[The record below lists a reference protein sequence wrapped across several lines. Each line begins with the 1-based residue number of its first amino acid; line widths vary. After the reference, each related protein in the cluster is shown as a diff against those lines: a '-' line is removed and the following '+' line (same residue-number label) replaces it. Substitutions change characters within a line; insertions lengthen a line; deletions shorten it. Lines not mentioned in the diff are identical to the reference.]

1 MSLLELECLQ
11 AGYGPVSVLRDID
24 LQIAPGDVLGV
35 LGANGAGKSTL
46 MRAIAGLIP
55 CQRGRILLDGKDI
68 TSLGAAQRVRLGIAL
83 VPEGRLL
90 FPPLSVYDHLWLGSN
105 PSRLGRPELRRR
117 LEEVLALFPVLA
129 GRVGALAGVLSGGQQ
144 QMLAIGRALMT
155 APKLLLL
162 DEPSLG
168 LAPALVIEIFRNL
181 VRINRENGVS
191 ILLVEQNATAALDVV
206 HHAYLL
212 ENGRVVMEGASD
224 VLKKNPDIKDF
235 YLVGAGARNYHEVK
249 HYRRRKRWLA

>member
-1 MSLLELECLQ
+1 MSLLELEGLQ

-24 LQIAPGDVLGV
+24 LQIAPGDVVGV

-46 MRAIAGLIP
+46 MRAVAGLIP

-144 QMLAIGRALMT
+144 QMLAIGRALMSK
-155 APKLLLL
+155 PRLLLL
-162 DEPSLG
+162 DEPSMGLG
-168 LAPALVIEIFRNL
+168 PKVRRDIYAVLGRLVDAGDFTVI
-181 VRINRENGVS
+181 
-191 ILLVEQNATAALDVV
+191 LVEQDASLALRLVGRVLLMQGGRVDREARPNEFLGSGTLQQVYLGNAT
-206 HHAYLL
+206 
-212 ENGRVVMEGASD
+212 
-224 VLKKNPDIKDF
+224 
-235 YLVGAGARNYHEVK
+235 
-249 HYRRRKRWLA
+249 

>member
-1 MSLLELECLQ
+1 MSLLELERLQ
-11 AGYGPVSVLRDID
+11 AGYGPVNVLRDID

-129 GRVGALAGVLSGGQQ
+129 GRVGVLAGVLSGGQQ
-144 QMLAIGRALMT
+144 QMLAIGRALMSK
-155 APKLLLL
+155 PRLLLL
-162 DEPSLG
+162 DEPSMGLG
-168 LAPALVIEIFRNL
+168 PKVRRDIYAVLGRLVDGGDFTVI
-181 VRINRENGVS
+181 
-191 ILLVEQNATAALDVV
+191 LVEQDASLALRLVGRVLLMQGGRVDREARPNEFLGSGTLQQVYLGNAT
-206 HHAYLL
+206 
-212 ENGRVVMEGASD
+212 
-224 VLKKNPDIKDF
+224 
-235 YLVGAGARNYHEVK
+235 
-249 HYRRRKRWLA
+249 

>member
-1 MSLLELECLQ
+1 MSLLELEGLQ

-55 CQRGRILLDGKDI
+55 CQRGKILLDRKDI

-117 LEEVLALFPVLA
+117 LDEVLALFPVLA

-144 QMLAIGRALMT
+144 QMLAIGRALMSK
-155 APKLLLL
+155 PRLLLL
-162 DEPSLG
+162 DEPSMGLG
-168 LAPALVIEIFRNL
+168 PKVRRDIYAVLGRLVDAGDFTVI
-181 VRINRENGVS
+181 
-191 ILLVEQNATAALDVV
+191 LVEQDASLALRLVGRVLLMQGGRVDREARPNEFRGSETLQRVYLGNAT
-206 HHAYLL
+206 
-212 ENGRVVMEGASD
+212 
-224 VLKKNPDIKDF
+224 
-235 YLVGAGARNYHEVK
+235 
-249 HYRRRKRWLA
+249 

>member
-1 MSLLELECLQ
+1 MSLLELERLQ

-24 LQIAPGDVLGV
+24 LQIAQGDVVGV

-90 FPPLSVYDHLWLGSN
+90 FPPLTVYDHLWLGSN

-129 GRVGALAGVLSGGQQ
+129 GRVGVLAGVLSGGQQ
-144 QMLAIGRALMT
+144 QMLAIGRALMSK
-155 APKLLLL
+155 PRLLLL
-162 DEPSLG
+162 DEPSMGLG
-168 LAPALVIEIFRNL
+168 PKVRRDIYAVLGRLVDAGDFTVI
-181 VRINRENGVS
+181 
-191 ILLVEQNATAALDVV
+191 LVEQDASLALRLVGRVLLMQGGRIDREARPNEFLGSEILQQVYLGNAT
-206 HHAYLL
+206 
-212 ENGRVVMEGASD
+212 
-224 VLKKNPDIKDF
+224 
-235 YLVGAGARNYHEVK
+235 
-249 HYRRRKRWLA
+249 

>member
-1 MSLLELECLQ
+1 MSLLELERLQ

-24 LQIAPGDVLGV
+24 LQIAPGDVVGV

-55 CQRGRILLDGKDI
+55 CQRGRILLDGNDI

-105 PSRLGRPELRRR
+105 PSRLDRPELRRR

-129 GRVGALAGVLSGGQQ
+129 GRLGVLAGVLSGGQQ
-144 QMLAIGRALMT
+144 QMLAIGRALMSK
-155 APKLLLL
+155 PRLLLL
-162 DEPSLG
+162 DEPSMGLG
-168 LAPALVIEIFRNL
+168 PKVRRDIYAVLGRLVDAGDFTVI
-181 VRINRENGVS
+181 
-191 ILLVEQNATAALDVV
+191 LVEQDASLALRLVGRVLLMQGGRVDREARPNEFLGSGTLQQVYLGNAT
-206 HHAYLL
+206 
-212 ENGRVVMEGASD
+212 
-224 VLKKNPDIKDF
+224 
-235 YLVGAGARNYHEVK
+235 
-249 HYRRRKRWLA
+249 

>member
-1 MSLLELECLQ
+1 MSLLEIERLQ

-117 LEEVLALFPVLA
+117 VEEVLALFPVLA

-144 QMLAIGRALMT
+144 QMLAIGRALMSK
-155 APKLLLL
+155 PRLLLL
-162 DEPSLG
+162 DEPSMGLG
-168 LAPALVIEIFRNL
+168 PKVRRDIYAVLGRLVAAGDFTVI
-181 VRINRENGVS
+181 
-191 ILLVEQNATAALDVV
+191 LVEQDASLALRLVGRVLLMQGGRVDREARPNEFLGGETLQQVYLGNAT
-206 HHAYLL
+206 
-212 ENGRVVMEGASD
+212 
-224 VLKKNPDIKDF
+224 
-235 YLVGAGARNYHEVK
+235 
-249 HYRRRKRWLA
+249 

>member
-1 MSLLELECLQ
+1 MSLLELERLQ

-24 LQIAPGDVLGV
+24 LQIAPGDVVGV

-46 MRAIAGLIP
+46 MRAVAGLIP

-90 FPPLSVYDHLWLGSN
+90 VPPLSVFDHLWLGSN

-117 LEEVLALFPVLA
+117 IEEVLALFPVLA

-144 QMLAIGRALMT
+144 QMLAIGRALMSK
-155 APKLLLL
+155 PRLLLL
-162 DEPSLG
+162 DEPSMGLG
-168 LAPALVIEIFRNL
+168 PKVRRDIYAVLGRLVDAGDFTVI
-181 VRINRENGVS
+181 
-191 ILLVEQNATAALDVV
+191 LVEQDASLALRLVGRVLLMQGGRVDREARPNEFLGSETLQQVYLGNAT
-206 HHAYLL
+206 
-212 ENGRVVMEGASD
+212 
-224 VLKKNPDIKDF
+224 
-235 YLVGAGARNYHEVK
+235 
-249 HYRRRKRWLA
+249 

>member
-1 MSLLELECLQ
+1 MSLLELEGLQ

-68 TSLGAAQRVRLGIAL
+68 TSLGAAQRVRLGLAL

-117 LEEVLALFPVLA
+117 LEEVLALFPALA

-144 QMLAIGRALMT
+144 QMLAIGRALMSK
-155 APKLLLL
+155 PRLLLL
-162 DEPSLG
+162 DEPSMGLG
-168 LAPALVIEIFRNL
+168 PKVRRDIYAVLGRLVAAGDFTVI
-181 VRINRENGVS
+181 
-191 ILLVEQNATAALDVV
+191 LVEQDASLALRLVGRVLLMQGGRVDREARPNEFLGSETLQHVYLGNAT
-206 HHAYLL
+206 
-212 ENGRVVMEGASD
+212 
-224 VLKKNPDIKDF
+224 
-235 YLVGAGARNYHEVK
+235 
-249 HYRRRKRWLA
+249 

>member
-24 LQIAPGDVLGV
+24 LQIAPGDVVGV

-129 GRVGALAGVLSGGQQ
+129 GRLGALAGVLSGGQQ
-144 QMLAIGRALMT
+144 QMLAIGRALMSK
-155 APKLLLL
+155 PRLLLL
-162 DEPSLG
+162 DEPSMGLG
-168 LAPALVIEIFRNL
+168 PKVRRDIYAVLGRLVDAGDFTVI
-181 VRINRENGVS
+181 
-191 ILLVEQNATAALDVV
+191 LVEQDASLALRLVGRVLLMQGGRVDREARPNEFLGIGTLQQVYLGNAT
-206 HHAYLL
+206 
-212 ENGRVVMEGASD
+212 
-224 VLKKNPDIKDF
+224 
-235 YLVGAGARNYHEVK
+235 
-249 HYRRRKRWLA
+249 

>member
-1 MSLLELECLQ
+1 MSLLDLERLQ

-24 LQIAPGDVLGV
+24 LQIAPGDVVGV

-46 MRAIAGLIP
+46 MRAVAGLIP

-129 GRVGALAGVLSGGQQ
+129 GRLGALAGVLSGGQQ
-144 QMLAIGRALMT
+144 QMLAIGRALMSK
-155 APKLLLL
+155 PRLLLL
-162 DEPSLG
+162 DEQSMGLG
-168 LAPALVIEIFRNL
+168 PKVRRDIYAVLGRLVDAGDFTVI
-181 VRINRENGVS
+181 
-191 ILLVEQNATAALDVV
+191 LVEQDASLALRLV
-206 HHAYLL
+206 
-212 ENGRVVMEGASD
+212 GRVLLMQGGRVDREAR
-224 VLKKNPDIKDF
+224 PDEF
-235 YLVGAGARNYHEVK
+235 LGSGTLQQVYLGSAT
-249 HYRRRKRWLA
+249 

>member
-1 MSLLELECLQ
+1 MSLLELERLQ

-24 LQIAPGDVLGV
+24 LRIAPGDVVGV

-46 MRAIAGLIP
+46 MRAVSGLIP

-68 TSLGAAQRVRLGIAL
+68 TSLGAAQRVRMGIAL

-144 QMLAIGRALMT
+144 QMLAIGRALMSK
-155 APKLLLL
+155 PRLLLL
-162 DEPSLG
+162 DEPSMGLG
-168 LAPALVIEIFRNL
+168 PKVRRDIYAVLSRLVDAGDFTVI
-181 VRINRENGVS
+181 
-191 ILLVEQNATAALDVV
+191 LVEQDASLALRLVGRVLLMQGGRVDREARPDEFLVSGTLQQAYLGNAT
-206 HHAYLL
+206 
-212 ENGRVVMEGASD
+212 
-224 VLKKNPDIKDF
+224 
-235 YLVGAGARNYHEVK
+235 
-249 HYRRRKRWLA
+249 

>member
-1 MSLLELECLQ
+1 MPLLEIEGLQ

-24 LQIAPGDVLGV
+24 LRIAPGDVLGV

-55 CQRGRILLDGKDI
+55 CQRGWILLDGEDI

-129 GRVGALAGVLSGGQQ
+129 GRVRALAGVLSGGQQ
-144 QMLAIGRALMT
+144 QMLAIGRALMSK
-155 APKLLLL
+155 PRLLLL
-162 DEPSLG
+162 DEPSMGLG
-168 LAPALVIEIFRNL
+168 PKVRRDIYAVLGRLVDAGDFTVI
-181 VRINRENGVS
+181 
-191 ILLVEQNATAALDVV
+191 LVEQDASLALRLVGRVLLMQGGRVDREARPNEFFGSGTLQHVYLGNAT
-206 HHAYLL
+206 
-212 ENGRVVMEGASD
+212 
-224 VLKKNPDIKDF
+224 
-235 YLVGAGARNYHEVK
+235 
-249 HYRRRKRWLA
+249 

>member
-1 MSLLELECLQ
+1 MSLLELERLQ

-46 MRAIAGLIP
+46 MRAITGLIP

-117 LEEVLALFPVLA
+117 IEEVLALFPVLA

-144 QMLAIGRALMT
+144 QMLAIGRALMSK
-155 APKLLLL
+155 PRLLLL
-162 DEPSLG
+162 DEPSMGLG
-168 LAPALVIEIFRNL
+168 PKVRRDIYAVLGRLVDAGDFTVI
-181 VRINRENGVS
+181 
-191 ILLVEQNATAALDVV
+191 LVEQDASLALRLVGRVLLMQGGRVDREARPNEFLGSETLQQVYLGNAT
-206 HHAYLL
+206 
-212 ENGRVVMEGASD
+212 
-224 VLKKNPDIKDF
+224 
-235 YLVGAGARNYHEVK
+235 
-249 HYRRRKRWLA
+249 

>member
-1 MSLLELECLQ
+1 MSLLELERLQ
-11 AGYGPVSVLRDID
+11 AGYGPVSVVRDID
-24 LQIAPGDVLGV
+24 LQIATGDVLGV

-129 GRVGALAGVLSGGQQ
+129 GRLGALAGVLSGGQQ
-144 QMLAIGRALMT
+144 QMLAIGRALMSK
-155 APKLLLL
+155 PRLLLL
-162 DEPSLG
+162 DEPSMGLG
-168 LAPALVIEIFRNL
+168 PKVRRDIYAVLGRLVDAGDFTVI
-181 VRINRENGVS
+181 
-191 ILLVEQNATAALDVV
+191 LVEQDASLALRLV
-206 HHAYLL
+206 
-212 ENGRVVMEGASD
+212 GRVVLMQGGRVDREARPSEFLGSETLQQ
-224 VLKKNPDIKDF
+224 V
-235 YLVGAGARNYHEVK
+235 YLGSAT
-249 HYRRRKRWLA
+249 